1 MVYVT
6 RSLILA
12 GSVSA
17 IGLSLLLH
25 TGESTAQIGSTPVRV
40 VNTPLSVTVT
50 NPGSAGAFLGPTK
63 PSDLV
68 TIRSSGA
75 KCEPSPWLKL
85 DTQITG
91 EGTLVPFAIPTG
103 KVLVVT
109 SIDFR
114 QGATGSSGKQEEFF
128 LFPSAA
134 NIGINHAIVD
144 LMAAPGSSDGRAG
157 GSFVVT
163 GVAIKPGNPC
173 WGVNNLA
180 SQGAADA
187 LVHGYLAAD
196 Q

>member
-1 MVYVT
+1 MVNVT
-6 RSLILA
+6 RSILLA
-12 GSVSA
+12 GCVSA

-25 TGESTAQIGSTPVRV
+25 AGESKAQTASTPVRV

-50 NPGSAGAFLGPTK
+50 NPGTPGSFLGPTK

-91 EGTLVPFAIPTG
+91 DGTLVPFVIPAR
-103 KVLVVT
+103 KVLIVT

-114 QGATGSSGKQEEFF
+114 QGGTGSAGKQEEFF

-134 NIGINHAIVD
+134 NIGVNFAIVD

-157 GSFVVT
+157 GSFAIT
-163 GVAIKPGNPC
+163 GVAIKAGNPC
-173 WGVNNLA
+173 WGINSPN
-180 SQGAADA
+180 QGSADA

-196 Q
+196 R

>member
-1 MVYVT
+1 MVNVT
-6 RSLILA
+6 RSLLLS
-12 GSVSA
+12 GYVSA
-17 IGLSLLLH
+17 MGLSLLLH
-25 TGESTAQIGSTPVRV
+25 AGESTAQTGSTAVRV

-50 NPGSAGAFLGPTK
+50 NPGTPGSFLGPTK

-68 TIRSSGA
+68 TIRSSRA

-91 EGTLVPFAIPTG
+91 DGTLVPFVIPAR

-134 NIGINHAIVD
+134 NIGVNLAIVD

-163 GVAIKPGNPC
+163 GVAIKAGNPC
-173 WGVNNLA
+173 WGVNNLD
-180 SQGAADA
+180 SLGSADA

-196 Q
+196 R

>member
-1 MVYVT
+1 MVNDT
-6 RSLILA
+6 RSLLLS
-12 GSVSA
+12 GCVSA

-25 TGESTAQIGSTPVRV
+25 AGESGAQTGSTPVRV
-40 VNTPLSVTVT
+40 VNAPLSVTVT
-50 NPGSAGAFLGPTK
+50 NPGTAGAFLGPTK
-63 PSDLV
+63 ASDLV

-85 DTQITG
+85 DTEITG
-91 EGTLVPFAIPTG
+91 EGTLVPFVIPAR

-114 QGATGSSGKQEEFF
+114 QGGTGSSGRPEEFF

-134 NIGINHAIVD
+134 NIGFNVAIVD
-144 LMAAPGSSDGRAG
+144 LMAAPGSSDGQAG

-163 GVAIKPGNPC
+163 GVAIKAGNPC
-173 WGVNNLA
+173 WGVNNRA
-180 SQGAADA
+180 SQGSADA

-196 Q
+196 R

>member
-1 MVYVT
+1 MVNVT
-6 RSLILA
+6 RSLLFA
-12 GSVSA
+12 GSISA

-25 TGESTAQIGSTPVRV
+25 SGESAAQVGSTPVRI

-63 PSDLV
+63 ASDLV

-91 EGTLVPFAIPTG
+91 AGTLVPFVIPAG

-114 QGATGSSGKQEEFF
+114 QGATGGSGRQEEFF
-128 LFPSAA
+128 LFPSAV
-134 NIGINHAIVD
+134 NIGVNQAIVD
-144 LMAAPGSSDGRAG
+144 LMAAAGSTDSRAG
-157 GSFVVT
+157 GSFGIT
-163 GVAIKPGNPC
+163 GVAIKAGNPC
-173 WGVNNLA
+173 WGVNNLNA
-180 SQGAADA
+180 LGSADA
-187 LVHGYLAAD
+187 LVHGYLAVD